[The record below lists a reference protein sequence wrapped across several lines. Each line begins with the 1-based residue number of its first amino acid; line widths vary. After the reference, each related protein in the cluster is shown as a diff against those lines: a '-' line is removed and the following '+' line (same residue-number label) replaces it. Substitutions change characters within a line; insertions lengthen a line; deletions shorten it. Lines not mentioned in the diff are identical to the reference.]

1 MIYYSLSSLSFPS
14 TVCQFLFSKHLN
26 AINYS
31 HVMLISVI
39 FITKFFQSEYLSVIN
54 YLSSMVNSGYQG
66 NFKFLNFFYKRIL
79 HAPKAQ
85 KRKQATFLTL
95 DVFYVY
101 KNTAFL
107 FFVCLFAFCSLENLL
122 IKKNKEVWNC
132 LDTLNSP
139 YYSI

>member
-14 TVCQFLFSKHLN
+14 TVCQFLFSKHRD

-39 FITKFFQSEYLSVIN
+39 FITTFFQSEYLSVIN

-66 NFKFLNFFYKRIL
+66 NFKFLYFFYKRIL

-95 DVFYVY
+95 DVFYAH
-101 KNTAFL
+101 KNAAFL

-122 IKKNKEVWNC
+122 IKKNEEV
-132 LDTLNSP
+132 
-139 YYSI
+139 

>member
-14 TVCQFLFSKHLN
+14 TACQFLFSKHLN

-39 FITKFFQSEYLSVIN
+39 FITKFFQSECLSVIN

-66 NFKFLNFFYKRIL
+66 NFKFFYKRIL

-85 KRKQATFLTL
+85 KCKQATFLTL
-95 DVFYVY
+95 DVFYAH
-101 KNTAFL
+101 KNAAFL

-122 IKKNKEVWNC
+122 IKKNKEV
-132 LDTLNSP
+132 
-139 YYSI
+139 

>member
-31 HVMLISVI
+31 HVMLISAI
-39 FITKFFQSEYLSVIN
+39 FITAFFQSEYLSVIN

-66 NFKFLNFFYKRIL
+66 NFKFLYFFYKRIL

-95 DVFYVY
+95 DVFMRIKMLPFY
-101 KNTAFL
+101 FL
-107 FFVCLFAFCSLENLL
+107 FACLCFVRSKIFL
-122 IKKNKEVWNC
+122 
-132 LDTLNSP
+132 
-139 YYSI
+139 